1 MTEIKEFLKSET
13 KISKDC
19 RVKYWLFCKI
29 LDYLL
34 ANQFYIGKDYVS
46 YKDIHT
52 YLDKQCTF
60 DYIDSIHAQT
70 ELWVHEMLWLGL
82 INFDENSQQM
92 SLTPEGYKACGC
104 KDTKN
109 LGHPS
114 RPGEKRAR
122 PIVGNGRYVDK
133 ISKTLAAE
141 LYIGSRKSV
150 NLQKQQAGLW
160 QK

>member
-1 MTEIKEFLKSET
+1 MCIRDRLDIMTEIKEFLKSET

-60 DYIDSIHAQT
+60 DYIDSVSYTH
-70 ELWVHEMLWLGL
+70 LDV
-82 INFDENSQQM
+82 
-92 SLTPEGYKACGC
+92 YKRQ
-104 KDTKN
+104 K
-109 LGHPS
+109 
-114 RPGEKRAR
+114 
-122 PIVGNGRYVDK
+122 YV
-133 ISKTLAAE
+133 
-141 LYIGSRKSV
+141 
-150 NLQKQQAGLW
+150 
-160 QK
+160 

>member
-82 INFDENSQQM
+82 INFETHSKCLSHQ
-92 SLTPEGYKACGC
+92 KAIKLVKS
-104 KDTKN
+104 KDT
-109 LGHPS
+109 
-114 RPGEKRAR
+114 
-122 PIVGNGRYVDK
+122 IVFLHHCMKQN
-133 ISKTLAAE
+133 TL
-141 LYIGSRKSV
+141 V
-150 NLQKQQAGLW
+150 
-160 QK
+160 

>member
-60 DYIDSIHAQT
+60 DYIQSIMHK
-70 ELWVHEMLWLGL
+70 LNFGSMKCYGWVSSILMKTHSKCL
-82 INFDENSQQM
+82 SHQ
-92 SLTPEGYKACGC
+92 KAIKLVKS
-104 KDTKN
+104 KDT
-109 LGHPS
+109 
-114 RPGEKRAR
+114 
-122 PIVGNGRYVDK
+122 IVFLHHCMKLN
-133 ISKTLAAE
+133 TL
-141 LYIGSRKSV
+141 V
-150 NLQKQQAGLW
+150 
-160 QK
+160 

>member
-1 MTEIKEFLKSET
+1 MTEIKEFLKTET

-70 ELWVHEMLWLGL
+70 ELCVHEMLWLGL

-92 SLTPEGYKACGC
+92 SLTPEGYKACQEQRYHSILASLYEA
-104 KDTKN
+104 KY
-109 LGHPS
+109 S
-114 RPGEKRAR
+114 RLIAKWAL
-122 PIVGNGRYVDK
+122 IVAL
-133 ISKTLAAE
+133 ISVILSISINA
-141 LYIGSRKSV
+141 I
-150 NLQKQQAGLW
+150 
-160 QK
+160 